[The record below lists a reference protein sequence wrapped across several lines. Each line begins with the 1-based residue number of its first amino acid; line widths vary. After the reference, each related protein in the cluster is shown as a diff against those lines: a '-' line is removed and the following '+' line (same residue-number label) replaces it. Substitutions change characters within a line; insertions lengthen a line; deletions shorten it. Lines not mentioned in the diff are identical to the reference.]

1 MRLTSELCVGHASH
15 PTPKRSMKA
24 RNCYWRMRSPVRS
37 CMRMFSNNCFIV
49 QDLSTD
55 TPDKVAVIAGFLGWM
70 TSPLKSEEMW
80 TAKRGDARV

>member
-1 MRLTSELCVGHASH
+1 MLLGVTLQVHCIMIKITRKV
-15 PTPKRSMKA
+15 TP
-24 RNCYWRMRSPVRS
+24 
-37 CMRMFSNNCFIV
+37 
-49 QDLSTD
+49 LTD